1 MTAAVTVPAAIG
13 LAFLGES
20 IITALFRWGE
30 FGISD
35 VTASHEILIVYCFG
49 LPFYGL
55 STFLVKIFHSEK
67 NMKIPVH
74 AAIVSLVVNA
84 ILSLFLVVD
93 YQASKDWPGQIVFQH
108 SFKLLI

>member
-1 MTAAVTVPAAIG
+1 M
-13 LAFLGES
+13 
-20 IITALFRWGE
+20 
-30 FGISD
+30 
-35 VTASHEILIVYCFG
+35 TASHEILIVYCFG

-74 AAIVSLVVNA
+74 AAIVSLVVNV

-93 YQASKDWPGQIVFQH
+93 YQAQGLAWANSISAFFQTAYLG
-108 SFKLLI
+108 FV